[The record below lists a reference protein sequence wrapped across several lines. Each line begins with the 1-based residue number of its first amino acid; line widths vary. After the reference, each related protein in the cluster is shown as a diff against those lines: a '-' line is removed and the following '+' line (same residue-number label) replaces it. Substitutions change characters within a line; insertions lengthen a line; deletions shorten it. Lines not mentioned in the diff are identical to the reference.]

1 MGRQR
6 VTRGAENRTAIIA
19 LGLALLIFAAFS
31 QFKLPVV
38 LPLLLDRYAYDPVLA
53 GGFMSVYAALGIGLS
68 IWIGRRAEQDGPLN
82 LALLALPLM
91 ACGTLVSLAAPQLGA
106 VVLLGR
112 GLEGA
117 AFAILAVTGAAL
129 ATSAAAPQH
138 RALVIGLVAAWM
150 PAGQLLAAL
159 LAPLALA
166 AGGPVDGWA
175 LLWQASIALALL
187 LAAWTWAARRQTAK
201 RAAAPEKQKPPP
213 QAWSRRQRQGLV
225 LTAAVFMLWSGQYL
239 AYMTWLPE
247 YLVAVL
253 AMPMETALWFY
264 LLPVVFVAL
273 FNVATG
279 FMLRGG
285 LAPERLLLGAV
296 LLQAL
301 LWWLLPYTGGG
312 LSGLISLVFYGVA
325 AGIAP
330 TCLFALPTVLTDGP
344 GQTARAF
351 GGIMTGRNLGV
362 LMGPL
367 LLAQMVKWSGDW
379 GAGSLVFGGLTTLAA
394 ALAAVLLAV
403 APRVRRELQ
412 APRSDHVLTEPLGGR
427 AKT

>member
-1 MGRQR
+1 MGQQR
-6 VTRGAENRTAIIA
+6 VTGRAESRTAIIA

-38 LPLLLDRYAYDPVLA
+38 LPLLLDRYGYDPVLA

-91 ACGTLVSLAAPQLGA
+91 ACGTVVSLAAPQLGA

-150 PAGQLLAAL
+150 PAGQLLATL

-166 AGGPVDGWA
+166 AGGPGGGWA

-187 LAAWTWAARRQTAK
+187 LAAWTWTVRRQSAK
-201 RAAAPEKQKPPP
+201 GASQPGRQEKQAPYR
-213 QAWSRRQRQGLV
+213 WSQRQRLGLV

-279 FMLRGG
+279 FMLRSG

-296 LLQAL
+296 LLQAA

-312 LSGLISLVFYGVA
+312 ISGLISLVLYGVA

-394 ALAAVLLAV
+394 ALAAVLVAV
-403 APRVRRELQ
+403 APGVRRALEA
-412 APRSDHVLTEPLGGR
+412 APLRPAAG
-427 AKT
+427 

>member
-1 MGRQR
+1 M
-6 VTRGAENRTAIIA
+6 TRPAESRYAIIA
-19 LGLALLIFAAFS
+19 LGLALLVFAAFS

-38 LPLLLDRYAYDPVLA
+38 LPLLLDRYGYDPVLA
-53 GGFMSVYAALGIGLS
+53 GGFMSVYAALGIVLS
-68 IWIGRRAEQDGPLN
+68 IWIGQRAARDGPLN
-82 LALLALPLM
+82 LVLLALPLM
-91 ACGTLVSLAAPQLGA
+91 ACGTLVSLAAPQVGA
-106 VVLLGR
+106 MVLLGR

-129 ATSAAAPQH
+129 ATNAAADRH

-159 LAPLALA
+159 LAPLALTL
-166 AGGPVDGWA
+166 GGTATGWA
-175 LLWQASIALALL
+175 LLWQAGIALAILL
-187 LAAWTWAARRQTAK
+187 TAWTWMVRRQSAKTA
-201 RAAAPEKQKPPP
+201 P
-213 QAWSRRQRQGLV
+213 QRSQQPQPQQPWSRHQRQGLV

-253 AMPMETALWFY
+253 AMPVETALWFY

-273 FNVATG
+273 FNVGTG

-285 LAPERLLLGAV
+285 LAPERLLLAAV
-296 LLQAL
+296 VLQAT
-301 LWWLLPYTGGG
+301 LWWLLPYTGSG
-312 LSGLISLVFYGVA
+312 LSGLISLIFYGVA

-330 TCLFALPTVLTDGP
+330 TCLFALPTVLTAGP

-379 GAGSLVFGGLTTLAA
+379 DAGSLVFGSLTTLAA
-394 ALAAVLLAV
+394 ALAAVLVAV
-403 APRVRRELQ
+403 APRVRRELRNGTQ
-412 APRSDHVLTEPLGGR
+412 QKAAAVV
-427 AKT
+427 